1 MKKVPLFTLEMSC
14 IVHVWY
20 NEVEERKLFRSL
32 FFDPATAYL
41 ASFFSSPLKSRN
53 HKCDDR
59 SYFGESALKTDFQG
73 SLK

>member
-1 MKKVPLFTLEMSC
+1 MKKVPLFTLEMSG

-20 NEVEERKLFRSL
+20 EVEERKLFRSL

-41 ASFFSSPLKSRN
+41 ASFFSSPRKSRN
-53 HKCDDR
+53 HKCDDH